1 MPWVTCDERM
11 EATSNVTPPRS
22 SPRKLLS
29 TPPRTAAAPSPD
41 KRQKNSPNNL
51 SFKETSPSP
60 RQRRRSLRRSVGKKH
75 RRTLPPIYHNPTE
88 LSEAISS
95 ELPESE
101 RLSALLHSCFEFSL
115 RNLENS
121 LSRVDG
127 FSSESF
133 QLSAMT
139 VKEKFQRFVERLSRD
154 GTFQRCTETVSS
166 FMEDEEFEA
175 AQAEI
180 KEDISKFTTESS
192 RWEEILEEYKEKA
205 VVLTK
210 KLEESKVSSN
220 PLPDVPDVASS
231 QDQVLRSKPDYSAI
245 VQQQGAVF
253 DCMEIVMDNIQQSI
267 GFLNS
272 FLDDRTSHLQQL
284 STQLK
289 SQSFKPME
297 DSPVR
302 TFLKVYKK

>member
-1 MPWVTCDERM
+1 M

-133 QLSAMT
+133 QLSA
-139 VKEKFQRFVERLSRD
+139 FCILR
-154 GTFQRCTETVSS
+154 
-166 FMEDEEFEA
+166 
-175 AQAEI
+175 
-180 KEDISKFTTESS
+180 FTTESS
-192 RWEEILEEYKEKA
+192 RWEELLEEYKEKA